1 MKEAS
6 SERKKSSL
14 ISWIMRYASTR
25 RVLYQ
30 VSVGTALLGALLSM
44 APYYMMARVV
54 KKLLS
59 GESSFSAY
67 QMDFILAALFWT
79 LRTLLHS
86 ISTSCSHKAT
96 FSVLG
101 NIRKAL
107 CEKLTRMPLGDV
119 QSIPS
124 GSLKS
129 IIVDRVDSMET
140 TLAHIL
146 PEFTANLA
154 VPFFLFLYLLRI
166 DWRMAIASLLTLP
179 VGVICMMGMMR
190 GYTER
195 WQNCIEKTKLLND
208 AAVEFINGIE
218 VIKAFGKADSSYE
231 KFEKAAKDG
240 AYCYIDWMKSTL
252 WYFAAARSIVPATML
267 TILPLGGILY
277 LRGLLSAPD
286 FIMVIILAS
295 GLIAPLLTV
304 MSFEDDIAKARTI
317 FDEVGEILKRTEMHR
332 PVKTEEE
339 PKNSGIVLRDVHFSY
354 EKGQEILHGIDLAFL
369 PGTVNALVGPS
380 GSGKSTIARLV
391 ASLWDVDE
399 GGIFLGGTDIR
410 KISFEDY
417 NRRVAYVSQDNYLFN
432 TSIRENIRMGRRG
445 ATDEEVEEAA
455 KQCGCHD
462 FILGLEKGYDTIA
475 GDSGGQL
482 SGGEKQRI
490 CIARALLKNAEIIIL
505 DEATAYTDPEN
516 EALIQRSLAQ
526 VIKGKTLIVIAHR
539 LSTIAD
545 ADQIALIE
553 GGCLRACGT
562 QEELL
567 RESELYRRMWEAH
580 ISSRDTDREETDHA

>member
-44 APYYMMARVV
+44 APYYIMARVV

-295 GLIAPLLTV
+295 GLITPLFTV

-317 FDEVGEILKRTEMHR
+317 FDEVGEILGRTEMHR
-332 PVKTEEE
+332 PMKTEEE

-380 GSGKSTIARLV
+380 GSGKSTIARLI
-391 ASLWDVDE
+391 ASLWDVNE

-462 FILGLEKGYDTIA
+462 FILGLENGYDAIA

-553 GGCLRACGT
+553 DGCLRACGT